1 MQNRHPATVSD
12 HVEWA
17 FARLEKS
24 DAFFGH
30 GCDNAQDE
38 AIWATLHVAG
48 LMDRD
53 YDDVSDLELTS
64 EQSSDL
70 RKLIHNRID
79 SRKPLAYLI
88 REAWFAGLSFHI
100 DERAIVPRSHFGDLI
115 QDGFVSWI
123 RLESARRILDLCAG
137 SGCIAVAMALR
148 CPDAT
153 VDATDIDA
161 DALDVARINV
171 DRYAVDDRV
180 RLIQSD
186 LFESVE
192 SEKYD
197 LIVCNPPYVSSF
209 DTDSLPAEYHKEP
222 RHALEADDDGL
233 EIVKKILSE
242 AAGHLTENGHL
253 LIELG
258 ESAGLLESRN
268 PTVPFFWLTSRSG
281 ESVVLLLSAEQLK
294 EHGECFR

>member
-1 MQNRHPATVSD
+1 MQHRHPATVSD
-12 HVEWA
+12 HVKWA
-17 FARLEKS
+17 LARLEKS

-30 GCDNAQDE
+30 GCDNAHDE
-38 AIWATLHVAG
+38 AIWATLHVAQ
-48 LMDRD
+48 LIDQE
-53 YDDVSDLELTS
+53 YDDVSGLELTS
-64 EQSSDL
+64 KQSSDL
-70 RKLIHNRID
+70 QQLIHERIN

-88 REAWFAGLSFHI
+88 REAWFAGLSFYI

-123 RLESARRILDLCAG
+123 QLESAHRILDLCTG

-153 VDATDIDA
+153 VDATDIDP
-161 DALDVARINV
+161 DALDVARVNV

-186 LFESVE
+186 LFDGVE
-192 SEKYD
+192 SEIYD
-197 LIVCNPPYVSSF
+197 LIVCNPPYVSSS
-209 DTDSLPAEYHKEP
+209 DTDSLPVEYHKEP
-222 RHALEADDDGL
+222 RHALEADEEGL
-233 EIVKKILSE
+233 EIVKKILGE
-242 AAGHLTENGHL
+242 AANHLTENGHL

-258 ESAGLLESRN
+258 ESAALLESQN

-294 EHGECFR
+294 IHGECFR